1 VHNIS
6 SNENGSEN
14 KLPAHSENGCGN
26 HSLYNNILV
35 QQLGSHVSMSGCMAC
50 GAEVTTF
57 TPTDERNIVEAHCN
71 GLLGTFYCMVP
82 DSMTEEFLPDDRI
95 IVACE
100 DTTEIAT
107 IREAGE
113 FVRIKRQKA
122 GLYGELLP
130 HILRKVDENDLLT
143 IEKNKAEEIRA
154 VEAFKVKVQKY
165 NLNMKLID
173 VHYQFDRNKLFF
185 FYTAD
190 GRVDFRELAKDLAA
204 NFKTRIELRQIGV
217 RDEAKRVGGIGTCGR
232 EFCCSAFL
240 CNFKKITTQLAT
252 EQNLASN
259 FSKLSGPCGKLKC
272 CLSFESDHE
281 NGSQKSAEQKTPE
294 QQA

>member
-1 VHNIS
+1 MS
-6 SNENGSEN
+6 SGENGNDN
-14 KLPAHSENGCGN
+14 KLPLHCDSGCGN
-26 HSLYNNILV
+26 HTLYNNILV
-35 QQLGSHVSMSGCMAC
+35 QQLEHHVSMSGCMAC
-50 GAEVTTF
+50 GAEVSAF
-57 TPTDERNIVEAHCN
+57 VPMDDRKIVEAHCN
-71 GLLGTFYCMVP
+71 GLLGTFYCLVP
-82 DSMTEEFLPDDRI
+82 DSMTEELLPDDRI
-95 IVACE
+95 IVSCE

-107 IREAGE
+107 IRETGE
-113 FVRIKRQKA
+113 FVRIKRQKS

-130 HILRKVDENDLLT
+130 HIIRKVEANDLAA
-143 IEKNKAEEIRA
+143 IEKNSAEEIKA
-154 VEAFKVKVQKY
+154 MEVFKLKVQKY
-165 NLNMKLID
+165 NLSMKLID

-190 GRVDFRELAKDLAA
+190 GRVDFRELAKDLAS

-232 EFCCSAFL
+232 EFCCSSFL

-272 CLSFESDHE
+272 CLSFESEQHD
-281 NGSQKSAEQKTPE
+281 NNTQKNPE
-294 QQA
+294 QA

>member
-1 VHNIS
+1 MYNIS
-6 SNENGSEN
+6 PTADENENEN
-14 KLPAHSENGCGN
+14 KLPSHCDSNCGN
-26 HSLYNNILV
+26 HLLYNNILI
-35 QQLGSHVSMSGCMAC
+35 QQLGHHASISGCMVC
-50 GAEVTTF
+50 GAEVSASI
-57 TPTDERNIVEAHCN
+57 PMDDRKIVEAHCK
-71 GLLGTFYCMVP
+71 GLLGTFYCLIP
-82 DSMTEEFLPDDRI
+82 ETITGELLPEDQI
-95 IVACE
+95 IVSCE
-100 DTTEIAT
+100 DTTEIAVVKET
-107 IREAGE
+107 GE

-130 HILRKVDENDLLT
+130 HIIRKVEAYDIVAL
-143 IEKNKAEEIRA
+143 EKNRSEELKATD
-154 VEAFKVKVQKY
+154 VFKVKVQKY
-165 NLNMKLID
+165 NLSMKLID

-190 GRVDFRELAKDLAA
+190 GRVDFRELAKDLAS

-232 EFCCSAFL
+232 EFCCSSFL

-272 CLSFESDHE
+272 CLSFESEPHNADE
-281 NGSQKSAEQKTPE
+281 GKKSPE
-294 QQA
+294 QA

>member
-1 VHNIS
+1 MHNIEP
-6 SNENGSEN
+6 NDKDKDN
-14 KLPAHSENGCGN
+14 KLASHCDSGCGN
-26 HSLYNNILV
+26 HLLYNNILV
-35 QQLGSHVSMSGCMAC
+35 QQLGHQVNMSGCMVC
-50 GAEVTTF
+50 GAEVSAF
-57 TPTDERNIVEAHCN
+57 APMDDRNIVEAHCN
-71 GLLGTFYCMVP
+71 GLLGTFYCLVP
-82 DSMTEEFLPDDRI
+82 DNMTEELLPDDRI
-95 IVACE
+95 IVSCE

-107 IREAGE
+107 IKETGE

-130 HILRKVDENDLLT
+130 HIIRKVDANDSAA
-143 IEKNKAEEIRA
+143 IEKNSAEEIKA
-154 VEAFKVKVQKY
+154 TEVFKVKVQKY

-232 EFCCSAFL
+232 EFCCSSFL
-240 CNFKKITTQLAT
+240 CNFKKITTQLAS

-272 CLSFESDHE
+272 CLSFESEPHINNADSK
-281 NGSQKSAEQKTPE
+281 NLEQ
-294 QQA
+294 A

>member
-1 VHNIS
+1 
-6 SNENGSEN
+6 
-14 KLPAHSENGCGN
+14 
-26 HSLYNNILV
+26 
-35 QQLGSHVSMSGCMAC
+35 MTC
-50 GAEVTTF
+50 GAEVSAF
-57 TPTDERNIVEAHCN
+57 VPADDRNIIEAHCI
-71 GLLGTFYCMVP
+71 GLLGTFYCLIP
-82 DSMTEEFLPDDRI
+82 DSITEELLPDDRI
-95 IVACE
+95 IVSCE

-107 IREAGE
+107 IRETGE
-113 FVRIKRQKA
+113 LVRIKRQKS

-130 HILRKVDENDLLT
+130 HVVRKVDANDLT
-143 IEKNKAEEIRA
+143 AIEKNSAEEIKA
-154 VEAFKVKVQKY
+154 MDVFKVKVQKY

-190 GRVDFRELAKDLAA
+190 GRVDFRELAKDLAS

-232 EFCCSAFL
+232 EFCCSSFL
-240 CNFKKITTQLAT
+240 CNFKKITTQLAA

-272 CLSFESDHE
+272 CLSFESDQQIGNHK
-281 NGSQKSAEQKTPE
+281 NPE
-294 QQA
+294 QAQQA

>member
-1 VHNIS
+1 MHNVS
-6 SNENGSEN
+6 SNENDNADNLSS
-14 KLPAHSENGCGN
+14 HCDSGCGN
-26 HSLYNNILV
+26 HSSYYDIIV
-35 QQLGSHVSMSGCMAC
+35 QQLGHHVSMSGCMAC
-50 GAEVTTF
+50 GAEVSAF
-57 TPTDERNIVEAHCN
+57 APADDRNIVEAHCK
-71 GLLGTFYCMVP
+71 GLLGTFYCLVP
-82 DSMTEEFLPDDRI
+82 DSITEELQTDERI
-95 IVACE
+95 LVSCE
-100 DTTEIAT
+100 DTIEIAT
-107 IREAGE
+107 VREAGE

-122 GLYGELLP
+122 GLYGEMLP
-130 HILRKVDENDLLT
+130 HIIRKVDTNDLVT
-143 IEKNKAEEIRA
+143 IEKNSAEELRA
-154 VEAFKVKVQKY
+154 TEVFKVKVQKY

-190 GRVDFRELAKDLAA
+190 GRVDFRELAKDLAS

-232 EFCCSAFL
+232 EFCCSSFL

-272 CLSFESDHE
+272 CLSFESDH
-281 NGSQKSAEQKTPE
+281 NNAQKSQEQ
-294 QQA
+294 A